1 MFESDLTKRFTDRAN
16 RVLALANQTA
26 QQWNHEYIGTEHILI
41 GVLKED
47 HGVGAHILKDF
58 GIDMAKLTQ
67 TVEDMVTK
75 GPDLTI
81 MGKLPQTPWVKKAL
95 EYAIENARALD
106 HNYVGTE
113 HILLGL
119 LDSDVENTI
128 AKAVLLSF
136 GMTKEIALK
145 NLKDLLGI
153 VDEVEEEEK
162 SSCLIC
168 DKYEICMFAQ
178 NFDSNQLVLMALFGD
193 LADDVLKTVLTFC
206 GGKCKK
212 FGKVEK

>member
-1 MFESDLTKRFTDRAN
+1 MSESDLTKRFTDRAK
-16 RVLALANQTA
+16 RILALANQTA

-41 GVLKED
+41 GVLKEGY
-47 HGVGAHILKDF
+47 GVGATILKDH
-58 GIDMAKLTQ
+58 GIELASLIKA
-67 TVEDMVTK
+67 VESRVKK

-81 MGKLPQTPWVKKAL
+81 MGKLPQTPWATKAL

-128 AKAVLLSF
+128 AKPVLLSF

-153 VDEVEEEEK
+153 VDEEEEEK
-162 SSCLIC
+162 ISCLIC
-168 DKYEICMFAQ
+168 DKFEICLFAQ
-178 NFDSNQLVLMALFGD
+178 NLDKSYDDMLISLFGD
-193 LADDVLKTVLTFC
+193 SAEDVIKTVLTFC
-206 GGKCKK
+206 GGKCKR
-212 FGKVEK
+212 FREVEK